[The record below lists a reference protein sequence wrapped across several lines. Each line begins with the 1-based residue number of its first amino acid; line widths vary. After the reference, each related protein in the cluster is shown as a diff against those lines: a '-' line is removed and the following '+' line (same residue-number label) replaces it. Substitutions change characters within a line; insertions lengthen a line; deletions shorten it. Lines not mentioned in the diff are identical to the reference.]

1 MSENGMPVA
10 SGKGGIGVGAIFG
23 FGGLGLLAVFIRQNT
38 EEVPVDF
45 LFWNVTWPLWLV
57 IILSAVLGTFVW
69 IGLGILRRH
78 RRRKE
83 RRQERRG

>member
-1 MSENGMPVA
+1 MSENGMPVE
-10 SGKGGIGVGAIFG
+10 SGKGGVGAGAIFG
-23 FGGLGLLAVFIRQNT
+23 FGGLGLLAVFIFQNT

-45 LFWNVTWPLWLV
+45 LFWQVTWPLWLV

-78 RRRKE
+78 RRRKA